1 MTDPEPVDWRKK
13 LQGHPPATA
22 LACERYLASNNSA
35 DLDFLIIEILRYFH
49 PEPASLRASAF
60 APDKHLNQDLG
71 LDSVALVEAV
81 FLLEDLFEISIP
93 NEELDPI
100 QTFGD
105 LQNYLRIK
113 LADSGTLPGHP

>member
-1 MTDPEPVDWRKK
+1 MPDPSPVDWREK

-22 LACERYLASNNSA
+22 LACERYLASGNSG
-35 DLDFLIIEILRYFH
+35 DLDALVIEILRYFH
-49 PEPASLRASAF
+49 PEPASLRPTAF
-60 APDKHLNQDLG
+60 SPEKHLNQDLG

-105 LQNYLRIK
+105 LQQYLRSK
-113 LADSGTLPGHP
+113 LADSGASPEHS